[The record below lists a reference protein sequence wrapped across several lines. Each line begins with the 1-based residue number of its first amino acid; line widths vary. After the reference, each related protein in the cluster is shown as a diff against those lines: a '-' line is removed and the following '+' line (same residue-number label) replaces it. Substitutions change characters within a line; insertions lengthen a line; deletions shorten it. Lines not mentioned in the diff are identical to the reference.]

1 MEVEIKGA
9 IGYEFKLIDLVSAV
23 EANKDDKELTLLIDS
38 PGGLTSEGWAMQSYI
53 RSLNEQGYNTKAVG
67 QDVMS
72 IANVIYFEC
81 TEREAAEGA
90 VFMWHNAWVDLEQ
103 GLDASDMRMY
113 ANYLDV
119 EDSKIATFLAD
130 KTGLGLEAVKQ
141 LMEADTFVSYDQA
154 QKLGFFNKSKQAFKI
169 AAYSNKER
177 MKTEKN
183 KIKSA
188 FTVLLSALG
197 MEPDTANPGEGLTE
211 PNAME
216 LSLEDGTVLFIYS
229 EDGEIEG
236 KKVVLTEDGQPTETP
251 APDGIHK
258 LEDGRSI
265 TVEGGMIT
273 SVEEIKEPE
282 AMKEEEVV
290 ALIEATENRI
300 LETMTAKLKEQT
312 EGLTSALIGQV
323 SALAKEVKSNYD
335 PAKVKSFS
343 NGGAEPEEK
352 QKPFNFGF
360 NDVVKDMK
368 AERAE
373 RRKR

>member
-323 SALAKEVKSNYD
+323 SALAKEVQSKYD

-352 QKPFNFGF
+352 QKPFNYGLK
-360 NDVVKDMK
+360 DVVKDIK
-368 AERAE
+368 AERLA
-373 RRKR
+373 RRNK

>member
-352 QKPFNFGF
+352 QKPFNYGLK
-360 NDVVKDMK
+360 DVVKDIK
-368 AERAE
+368 AERLA
-373 RRKR
+373 RRNK